1 MKTQEQWVIAQLKK
15 KGWVSRNQALDRR
28 ITRLASIIGY
38 LKGTAYESKGTWFK
52 TAYGKDYRY
61 YLCK

>member
-28 ITRLASIIGY
+28 ITRLGAIICD
-38 LKGTAYESKGTWFK
+38 LRGTAYECTGSYFK